1 MQNAGCCSVGGKTM
15 SEGNT
20 LLKIDNLKMWFPLSK
35 GVLFKR
41 NHGYIRAVDGIS
53 FSIMEGETLG
63 LVGESGCGKT
73 TTGRCILQL
82 EKPTSGSILFKG
94 KEVSD
99 YCKEN
104 PMDFRRQVQ
113 VIFQDPYG
121 SLNPRMTVEKIIAD
135 PMVVHKIHNTKEAVH
150 KRVLELMKLVGLK
163 PEMGSRFPHQFS
175 GGERQRIG
183 IARALALNP
192 SFIICDEAVSAL
204 DVSIQAQ
211 IVNLFSEL
219 QKKLKLTYLF
229 ISHDLAVVRH
239 ISNRIAVM
247 YLGHIVEIADSNEIY
262 DSPLHPY
269 TRALLS
275 AVTIPDPEIE
285 MNRKPIL
292 LQGELPSLAEERKGC
307 VFASRCPMRGKEC
320 TEKEPEFVEYGSGH
334 YVACFKIDKRRS
346 SNGWT

>member
-53 FSIMEGETLG
+53 FSIREGETLG

-121 SLNPRMTVEKIIAD
+121 SLT
-135 PMVVHKIHNTKEAVH
+135 VH

>member
-1 MQNAGCCSVGGKTM
+1 MENKEV
-15 SEGNT
+15 
-20 LLKIDNLKMWFPLSK
+20 LLEVNNLKVYYPVKGSTIFSK
-35 GVLFKR
+35 KEYVK
-41 NHGYIRAVDGIS
+41 AVDGIS
-53 FSIMEGETLG
+53 FNVYKKEAFGI
-63 LVGESGCGKT
+63 VGESGCGKS
-73 TTGRCILQL
+73 TTGHAIVGLVR
-82 EKPTSGSILFKG
+82 PTSGDIKLHGESILGEKNRHS
-94 KEVSD
+94 KD
-99 YCKEN
+99 MARKI
-104 PMDFRRQVQ
+104 QI
-113 VIFQDPYG
+113 IFQDPYS
-121 SLNPRMTVEKIIAD
+121 SLDPRFTVGACIKEPLD
-135 PMVVHKIHNTKEAVH
+135 EHKIGTPAEREETVRRLLA
-150 KRVLELMKLVGLK
+150 EVGLNS
-163 PEMGSRFPHQFS
+163 EQYTRYPHEFS
-175 GGERQRIG
+175 GGQRQRIG
-183 IARALALNP
+183 IARSLTLRP
-192 SFIICDEAVSAL
+192 ELIICDEPVSAL

-211 IVNLFSEL
+211 ILNLMKEL
-219 QKKLKLTYLF
+219 KEKRGLTYIF
-229 ISHDLAVVRH
+229 ISHNLSVVH
-239 ISNRIAVM
+239 HLCDRIAVM

>member
-1 MQNAGCCSVGGKTM
+1 MRKKAAGSARRRLCSRNGDLSLAKTPFFVSHPIVLSGKARFAASPCRRKM
-15 SEGNT
+15 PQYMDIAISGNWSM
-20 LLKIDNLKMWFPLSK
+20 LIILGSPCFPLGWNGS
-35 GVLFKR
+35 LF
-41 NHGYIRAVDGIS
+41 
-53 FSIMEGETLG
+53 
-63 LVGESGCGKT
+63 
-73 TTGRCILQL
+73 
-82 EKPTSGSILFKG
+82 LFKG

-211 IVNLFSEL
+211 IVNLFSDL

-247 YLGHIVEIADSNEIY
+247 YLGHIVEITSKDELFEHAE
-262 DSPLHPY
+262 HPY
-269 TRALLS
+269 TKALLS
-275 AVTIPDPEIE
+275 AIPVPDPDMKTMQAEI
-285 MNRKPIL
+285 
-292 LQGELPSLAEERKGC
+292 QGDVPSPRHPPTGC
-307 VFASRCPMRGKEC
+307 CFHTRCPFATEECSSVVPELKEIS
-320 TEKEPEFVEYGSGH
+320 PEHF
-334 YVACFKIDKRRS
+334 VACHKVHKR
-346 SNGWT
+346 